1 MPAAQDQSAGL
12 RAPNNLQRGGSVR
25 AIMVN
30 RQGPRV
36 RLWSMV
42 SGAIAAAAFLSAAEA
57 VALVASP
64 SGGPFVAV
72 GGVVIDVIP
81 RPLKEIAISVFG
93 EFDKIALLI
102 GLGIAALVAA
112 A

>member
-1 MPAAQDQSAGL
+1 M
-12 RAPNNLQRGGSVR
+12 
-25 AIMVN
+25 
-30 RQGPRV
+30 

-42 SGAIAAAAFLSAAEA
+42 SGAIAAAAFLSVAEA
-57 VALVASP
+57 VALVATP
-64 SGGPFVAV
+64 SGGPFVAI

-102 GLGIAALVAA
+102 GLG
-112 A
+112 